1 MRDLSGTPQ
10 HPGEIGLMV
19 QVVGVPA
26 WARDRGGKMRRGFSL
41 CFMGSFEKML
51 HLEDG
56 VSMKKV
62 VPITKARVIEL
73 WGEEVY
79 VTCGSK
85 RQV

>member
-1 MRDLSGTPQ
+1 
-10 HPGEIGLMV
+10 
-19 QVVGVPA
+19 
-26 WARDRGGKMRRGFSL
+26 
-41 CFMGSFEKML
+41 ML

-56 VSMKKV
+56 VGIKKV
-62 VPITKARVIEL
+62 GPITKARVIEL